1 MVSHGVSPNNANTWL
16 NMHFCYAI
24 VTNILDI
31 NGTCTIIQTVYIYF
45 NIHVVMYLPDT

>member
-1 MVSHGVSPNNANTWL
+1 MEYLPIMRTLLVKYAL
-16 NMHFCYAI
+16 LLYAI